1 MGRLLP
7 LQRLIIVAA
16 AALAVTAH
24 RVRDTTI
31 PDYVIVGGGPA
42 GYVLAERLS
51 ADPRVQVV
59 LLEAGRDGI
68 NETMINSN
76 SSLHLFKFDKN

>member
-7 LQRLIIVAA
+7 LKRLILVAA
-16 AALAVTAH
+16 TALAVTAH
-24 RVRDTTI
+24 RGRDTI

-68 NETMINSN
+68 NDTMINSN
-76 SSLHLFKFDKN
+76 TFLFSLT